1 MRIYLPEVRMKN
13 GEAVK
18 YRFEEDLSS
27 CFDDFPK
34 GGTLKLQVAVSYSGD
49 NVIIS
54 GNLEAAVE
62 TTCSRCLESFTH
74 HFKTDFRDAFTVL
87 RVAPVDDAPDT
98 LAAEVANS
106 LTVTGDYLY
115 LNEYIRQLII
125 LAQEYSPLCKPDCM
139 GICAGCGADLNLAA
153 CRCGDDDPLIDVRL
167 LKLKELN
174 SGS

>member
-1 MRIYLPEVRMKN
+1 MRIYLPEVRMKA
-13 GEAVK
+13 GEAVE

-27 CFDDFPK
+27 CFDDFPE
-34 GGTLKLQVAVSYSGD
+34 GGTLKVQVAVSYSGD
-49 NVIIS
+49 NVIIR

-62 TTCSRCLESFTH
+62 TTCSRCLEPFTH
-74 HFKTDFRDAFTVL
+74 HFKTDFSDAFTVL
-87 RVAPVDDAPDT
+87 RVVPVNDAPDT
-98 LAAEVANS
+98 LAAEAANL

-125 LAQEYSPLCKPDCM
+125 LAQEYSPLCNSDCK
-139 GICAGCGADLNLAA
+139 GICAGCGTDLNQAA
-153 CRCGDDDPLIDVRL
+153 CRCADDDPLIDVRL

>member
-18 YRFEEDLSS
+18 YSFEEDLSS
-27 CFDDFPK
+27 SFDDFPE
-34 GGTLKLQVAVSYSGD
+34 GGTLKLQIAVSYSGD

-54 GNLEAAVE
+54 GSLEAAVE
-62 TTCSRCLESFTH
+62 TTCSRCLESFTN

-87 RVAPVDDAPDT
+87 KVAPVDDGPDM
-98 LAAEVANS
+98 LAAETANS

-125 LAQEYSPLCKPDCM
+125 LAQEYSPICKPECK
-139 GICAGCGADLNLAA
+139 GICAGCGADLNQTT
-153 CRCGDDDPLIDVRL
+153 CRCGDDDLLIDVRL

>member
-1 MRIYLPEVRMKN
+1 MRIYLPEVRMKT
-13 GEAVK
+13 GEAVE

-27 CFDDFPK
+27 CFDDFPE
-34 GGTLKLQVAVSYSGD
+34 GGTLELQVAVSYSGD
-49 NVIIS
+49 NVIIR

-62 TTCSRCLESFTH
+62 TTCSRCLEPFTH

-98 LAAEVANS
+98 LAAEAANS

-125 LAQEYSPLCKPDCM
+125 LAQEYSPLCKPECK
-139 GICAGCGADLNLAA
+139 GICAGCGADLNQAA
-153 CRCGDDDPLIDVRL
+153 CRCGDDDLLIDVRL